1 MARLCIAAAQFVA
14 TNLHC
19 IATLVVA
26 VRPSTPLTEALMTLA
41 LIGFGLELSLLASGR
56 SCLYPGL
63 SLLGAVVHAI
73 GSIVMFFYIRD
84 GWAEAA
90 LPLIVVPCRCVEC
103 LTTSNVNG
111 ILLRRVS
118 VCPGLLGTAIL
129 LRHFGRE
136 LRDYAQKARAALA
149 ACLQRQLRFY

>member
-1 MARLCIAAAQFVA
+1 MGRLCIAATQFVA

-26 VRPSTPLTEALMTLA
+26 VRPSTPLTEVLTTLA

-63 SLLGAVVHAI
+63 SLLCAVAHAI
-73 GSIVMFFYIRD
+73 GSIAMFFYIRD
-84 GWAEAA
+84 GWADAT
-90 LPLIVVPCRCVEC
+90 LPLIVVPF
-103 LTTSNVNG
+103 
-111 ILLRRVS
+111 S
-118 VCPGLLGTAIL
+118 VCPSLLGTAIL

-136 LRDYAQKARAALA
+136 LGDSAQKARAAFA